1 MLKNKRP
8 DRKFGGLHFDD
19 PWKEW
24 IGGFKRREEAVR
36 DVTRMSNEVWNYR
49 NDLFPVR
56 SIPVV
61 EHPGYV
67 THDRNFF
74 RIITRGKK
82 ISRDLTQYFTEE
94 HYREG
99 IGYSNAHE
107 LGEFFE
113 LALHEVLVNGIS
125 AYAVEWGDVE
135 ISDKKYVLPT
145 SLLGINSATLEFLE
159 GQGKVIARQKFSWLA
174 KCLNTY
180 FEYQNHV
187 FHKDELVIFTHPT
200 FYPLSPVAE
209 SLRYLKQ
216 LRQWLVFILWQGKA
230 NAEPTNRSLKVESAR
245 YRLADSYLR
254 KQVLA
259 RIKVRRIFNQPIGG
273 YNTSLTTYY
282 ELYAYTEYKKHLNLL
297 RRHFVKEFNDQLL
310 AVVQKKNKIKLPL
323 LLEYR
328 GFSSDET
335 IDKALR
341 DFEDR
346 KIDVSGFLDAIKDDY
361 DKELF

>member
-1 MLKNKRP
+1 MFKNKRLN
-8 DRKFGGLHFDD
+8 RKFEGLHFDD

-24 IGGFKRREEAVR
+24 IRGFKRREEAVR

-56 SIPVV
+56 SVPVV
-61 EHPGYV
+61 ERPGYV

-74 RIITRGKK
+74 SILTKGERISK
-82 ISRDLTQYFTEE
+82 DLTEYFTEE
-94 HYREG
+94 QYREG
-99 IGYSNAHE
+99 VGYSNAHE

-113 LALHEVLVNGIS
+113 LTLHEVLVNGIS
-125 AYAVEWGDVE
+125 TYAVEWGN
-135 ISDKKYVLPT
+135 IKINGRKYTLPT
-145 SLLGINSATLEFLE
+145 SLLGINSATLEFSG
-159 GQGKVIARQKFSWLA
+159 GQDKIIARQKFSWLA

-187 FHKDELVIFTHPT
+187 FHKDELIIFTHPT
-200 FYPLSPVAE
+200 LYPLSPVAK

-216 LRQWLVFILWQGKA
+216 LRQWLVFMLWQGKA
-230 NAEPTNRSLKVESAR
+230 NAEPTNRSIKVETAR
-245 YRLADSYLR
+245 YRLTDSYLR
-254 KQVLA
+254 KQVLT

-273 YNTSLTTYY
+273 YNASLTTYY
-282 ELYAYTEYKKHLNLL
+282 ELFAYAEYKKHLNLL
-297 RRHFVKEFNDQLL
+297 RRHFIKAFNGQLL
-310 AVVQKKNKIKLPL
+310 MLVQNKNKIKNPL

-328 GFSSDET
+328 GFASDET
-335 IDKALR
+335 IDKALG

-346 KIDVSGFLDAIKDDY
+346 KIDVNGFLDAIKDDY